1 MRLSILAIARE
12 SYAFSN
18 HHSLLTYIHRWPP
31 PLSCFTLPADHSDEN
46 GYTCLHAASAYN
58 QLEIMRWLIA
68 NGANVN
74 VGDTDGDTPLHHAE
88 HVDAAQFLISSGA
101 NPAAMNIESKTP
113 LALKLE
119 DVIPDN
125 HEDYDSD
132 DEEQNELKRL
142 VSYLTSVSPPPS
154 TNLNMATTTTTTAME
169 E

>member
-1 MRLSILAIARE
+1 
-12 SYAFSN
+12 
-18 HHSLLTYIHRWPP
+18 
-31 PLSCFTLPADHSDEN
+31 
-46 GYTCLHAASAYN
+46 
-58 QLEIMRWLIA
+58 MRWLIA

-101 NPAAMNIESKTP
+101 NPAAMNSESKTP

-154 TNLNMATTTTTTAME
+154 TNLNMATTTTAME